1 MSNAFIRPYRIIPFD
16 IGGDISCEEC
26 EKIVEEYN
34 AVAED
39 KIQIQPIDKFHRSLS
54 DKLIC
59 GYKINDSLLLFIY
72 SYGVGV
78 FSVMDSDFLFDGMES
93 KYAIDYCK
101 SRRVQHENFLNF
113 KADASPLIKKF
124 TSLFRTYYI
133 KHHSIVRKSASA
145 QWENNGLSYVMTVSY
160 INTGNDKN
168 NYSDLSDIGKHSLQ
182 IMLTP
187 SLAHEEDSEII
198 KLLDIDKVNDPYDI
212 DLDTLTEPQNMW
224 ASTNADIYISWAS
237 VIVIQNEIQPG
248 YIGLINSLEVS
259 LQAMWFYTYCLY
271 KDLIDS
277 HENKKILASALKRT
291 ENNYEQLFN
300 EFLSNNDT
308 SCPQYI
314 SDIKN
319 KLVKTSGFIEEHD
332 KYITQIHYRIEEIEA
347 FEKEHQRKFA
357 WLNESLLFIIAYVD
371 IITTLTTT
379 FFGDFSNAGQIVFTI
394 AAAFIFIL
402 GLTFIVKKG

>member
-1 MSNAFIRPYRIIPFD
+1 
-16 IGGDISCEEC
+16 
-26 EKIVEEYN
+26 
-34 AVAED
+34 
-39 KIQIQPIDKFHRSLS
+39 
-54 DKLIC
+54 
-59 GYKINDSLLLFIY
+59 
-72 SYGVGV
+72 
-78 FSVMDSDFLFDGMES
+78 
-93 KYAIDYCK
+93 
-101 SRRVQHENFLNF
+101 
-113 KADASPLIKKF
+113 
-124 TSLFRTYYI
+124 
-133 KHHSIVRKSASA
+133 
-145 QWENNGLSYVMTVSY
+145 MTVSY